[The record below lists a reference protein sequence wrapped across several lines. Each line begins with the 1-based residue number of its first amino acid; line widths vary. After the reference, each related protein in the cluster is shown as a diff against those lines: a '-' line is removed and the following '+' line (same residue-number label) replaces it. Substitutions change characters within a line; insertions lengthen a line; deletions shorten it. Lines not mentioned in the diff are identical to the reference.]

1 MDLKPKNKIA
11 TVFLI
16 LVVATVAFIFAQ
28 SAIPPEQSGAQ
39 SDKVG
44 GAIVDAAGGVI
55 NTDTEKGAEIFDSI
69 SSFITQYIRKIAHF
83 TEFGVLGVFVCMY
96 LFVNRGERKLRLA
109 MPFKV
114 TFCLFSI
121 CFCIVVAFAD
131 ETIQEF
137 SNRVPAVPD
146 MWVDL
151 AGFATLYAIA
161 FVILIFVGEKRCGNK
176 NV

>member
-16 LVVATVAFIFAQ
+16 LVAFMVAFIFIQ

-44 GAIVDAAGGVI
+44 GVIVDAAQGVI

-83 TEFGVLGVFVCMY
+83 TEFGVLGIFVCMY
-96 LFVNRGERKLRLA
+96 LFLNRGERKMRFE

-121 CFCIVVAFAD
+121 CFSIVVAFVD
-131 ETIQEF
+131 ETIQQF

-146 MWVDL
+146 MWVDI
-151 AGFATLYAIA
+151 AGFATLYTLA
-161 FVILIFVGEKRCGNK
+161 FIILIFVGKKRSGK
-176 NV
+176 K

>member
-11 TVFLI
+11 AVFLI
-16 LVVATVAFIFAQ
+16 LVVLTVAFIFVQ
-28 SAIPPEQSGAQ
+28 SAIPPETSGAQ

-44 GAIVDAAGGVI
+44 GVIVDAAEGVI
-55 NTDTEKGAEIFDSI
+55 NTDTEKGAQVFESI
-69 SSFITQYIRKIAHF
+69 SSFVVQYIRKIAHF

-96 LFVNRGERKLRLA
+96 LFVNRNERKVRFK
-109 MPFKV
+109 MPFNV

-121 CFCIVVAFAD
+121 CFSIVVAFVD

-146 MWVDL
+146 MWIDI

-161 FVILIFVGEKRCGNK
+161 YVILIFVGRRRDEI
-176 NV
+176 